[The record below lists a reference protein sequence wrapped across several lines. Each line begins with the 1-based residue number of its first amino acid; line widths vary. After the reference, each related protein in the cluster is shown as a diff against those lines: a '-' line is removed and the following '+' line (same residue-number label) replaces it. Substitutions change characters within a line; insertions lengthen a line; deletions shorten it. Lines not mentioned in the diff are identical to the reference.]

1 MNVRLAPQEVRFRVM
16 RDELQQLLAGRSL
29 ALRVALTGHHEFQ
42 ASVVAARVGAWR
54 LDSDPT
60 GLWLTVP
67 RGELESLAD
76 GAAAAAGLVHDF
88 ELPQGQVLQLTF
100 EVDVRS

>member
-1 MNVRLAPQEVRFRVM
+1 MNVRLAPHEVRFRVT
-16 RDELQQLLAGRSL
+16 RDELEHLLSGRSL

-42 ASVVAARVGAWR
+42 ASVIAQKVGAWR

-60 GLWLTVP
+60 GLWLTLP
-67 RGELESLAD
+67 KGELETLA
-76 GAAAAAGLVHDF
+76 GAVPTAAGLMHDF
-88 ELPQGQVLQLTF
+88 ELPQGQALQLTF

>member
-1 MNVRLAPQEVRFRVM
+1 MNVRLAPHEVRFRVM
-16 RDELQQLLAGRSL
+16 RDELELLLSGRSL

-42 ASVVAARVGAWR
+42 ASVIAARVGAWR

-60 GLWLTVP
+60 GLWLTLP
-67 RGELESLAD
+67 REELETLA
-76 GAAAAAGLVHDF
+76 GSVPAAAGLTHDF
-88 ELPQGQVLQLTF
+88 ELPQGQMLQLTF